1 MNKGDFI
8 EKMAAD
14 AKITRAAASRAL
26 NSFIKSLVS
35 TLQQGER
42 ATLAGFGTF
51 YRVTRKARK
60 ARNPRTGATVQV
72 GAKNVARFKPADK
85 LIKDLNV

>member
-14 AKITRAAASRAL
+14 ARITRAAAGRAL
-26 NSFIKSLVS
+26 NSFIRSVTS
-35 TLQQGER
+35 TLQRGDR

-51 YRVTRKARK
+51 HRVARKARN
-60 ARNPRTGATVQV
+60 ARNPRTGAAVHV

-85 LIKDLNV
+85 LIKALN